1 MPLYIVLGRLTHKA
15 IANAKEIAARDTEG
29 ERIVQE
35 AGGRLLA
42 HYYTFGRYDF
52 VAIVDAPSEEAMVRI
67 LISIGRWGT
76 VSTETMTAMP
86 PSLVYKAI
94 AGT

>member
-1 MPLYIVLGRLTHKA
+1 MPTYVILGRLTHKA
-15 IANAKEIAARDTEG
+15 IGNAKGIAERDAEG
-29 ERIVQE
+29 ERIIRA
-35 AGGRLLA
+35 AGGKLLA

-67 LISIGRWGT
+67 LVEIGKWGT
-76 VSTETMTAMP
+76 VSTETLTAMP
-86 PSLVYKAI
+86 PKLVYTAI